1 MYREEDE
8 ESDAVASNQ
17 SAEDGSVN
25 ENMNNCSITGS
36 TGMCVYVC
44 VMSVSPVAFVV
55 DL

>member
-25 ENMNNCSITGS
+25 ENMNNCSVTGS
-36 TGMCVYVC
+36 TGMCV
-44 VMSVSPVAFVV
+44 
-55 DL
+55 